1 VTHSSRRVSG
11 SSRAARLLAGS
22 VLLAG
27 AVGVLA
33 GCSATNPSPI
43 SSPYPAGDGTNA
55 EISDPN
61 TGAVLKLR
69 NFLLVGT
76 DKGKPAQLVG
86 AIANEG
92 TTPVQVTLSIDAA
105 APASASASADPAA
118 APAPAQPALQAVI
131 TAVPG
136 QLTLVGPGG
145 TAASLSSLPAIP
157 GATVT
162 LRAQTSAGGQSLIIP
177 VMQAEGQ
184 YASLPP
190 GSPAPALQG
199 TASAS
204 AG

>member
-76 DKGKPAQLVG
+76 DQGKPAQLVG

-92 TTPVQVTLSIDAA
+92 TTPVQVT
-105 APASASASADPAA
+105 
-118 APAPAQPALQAVI
+118 
-131 TAVPG
+131 PG
-136 QLTLVGPGG
+136 IRNAMML
-145 TAASLSSLPAIP
+145 
-157 GATVT
+157 
-162 LRAQTSAGGQSLIIP
+162 
-177 VMQAEGQ
+177 
-184 YASLPP
+184 
-190 GSPAPALQG
+190 
-199 TASAS
+199 
-204 AG
+204 

>member
-1 VTHSSRRVSG
+1 MTHSSRRVSG

-27 AVGVLA
+27 TVGVLG

-43 SSPYPAGDGTNA
+43 SSPYPAADGTNA
-55 EISDPN
+55 EIADPN
-61 TGAVLKLR
+61 TGAVVKLR

-92 TTPVQVTLSIDAA
+92 TQPVQVILSIDG
-105 APASASASADPAA
+105 ASPASADPAA
-118 APAPAQPALQAVI
+118 SPAAVPPALQAIV

-136 QLTLVGPGG
+136 KLTLVGPGG
-145 TAASLSSLPAIP
+145 TAVDLSALPAIP

-162 LRAQTSAGGQSLIIP
+162 LHAQTSAGGQSLIIP
-177 VMQAEGQ
+177 VMKADGQ
-184 YASLPP
+184 YASLPA
-190 GSPAPALQG
+190 GSPGPVQQG
-199 TASAS
+199 TASPS